1 MKWLIFGYNGWIG
14 KQIIKILNDK
24 NEEII
29 FANCRAD
36 NINDVEKI
44 IINSCPDRVISVIG
58 RTHGDEI
65 KTIDYLEQKGK
76 LVENINDNLFSP
88 MILAF
93 VCSKYNIHLTY
104 MGTGCIFSG
113 YDKEY
118 DENDLPDF
126 FGSSYSVVKGY
137 TDRLIKN
144 FTNILNVRIRMP
156 ISEDLNNDRNFIYK
170 ITHYKKTVN
179 DHVLDEQEN
188 ISIDKHIE
196 IKRIVM
202 DHVALESELWSGRFF
217 PVYMHKSNNEP
228 YFIQPNLYLGHNGT
242 WQLEFITPATTW
254 LINLR
259 QPGPDLTNTIFQT
272 NQEMLD
278 QAKNFFKD
286 LPDV

>member
-170 ITHYKKTVN
+170 ITHYKKICSMNNSMTVLPELLPILIDMIISN
-179 DHVLDEQEN
+179 VNGTINLVNPGYINHNEILEMYKEIVDPNFTWNNMTLEEQDE
-188 ISIDKHIE
+188 ILLA
-196 IKRIVM
+196 KR
-202 DHVALESELWSGRFF
+202 
-217 PVYMHKSNNEP
+217 SNNILNTDKLKKLYP
-228 YFIQPNLYLGHNGT
+228 NVTNIKDSIKNLFIN
-242 WQLEFITPATTW
+242 I
-254 LINLR
+254 
-259 QPGPDLTNTIFQT
+259 
-272 NQEMLD
+272 
-278 QAKNFFKD
+278 KN
-286 LPDV
+286 